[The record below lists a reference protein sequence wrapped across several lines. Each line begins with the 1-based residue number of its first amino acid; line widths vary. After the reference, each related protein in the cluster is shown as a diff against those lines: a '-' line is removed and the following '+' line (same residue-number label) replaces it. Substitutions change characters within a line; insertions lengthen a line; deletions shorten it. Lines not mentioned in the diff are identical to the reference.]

1 MRHFLFIGFLLP
13 LGLRAQTFKADI
25 KDLSFMTGTWGQH
38 HEWGDMEEFWG
49 PPMGNNMICSY
60 RCVKAGKVLF
70 YEFVVIEQSD
80 SVPVMILR
88 HFNPGSVAREEKDK
102 PERYPLVSMNGDNAV
117 FASPAVRLT
126 YRKIDA
132 IHMDILLEEN
142 KDSTIFHYI
151 DCSASALSFL
161 LIYLANYLN

>member
-1 MRHFLFIGFLLP
+1 MRHLLLIGLVLP
-13 LGLRAQTFKADI
+13 LGLRAQSFKADI

-38 HEWGDMEEFWG
+38 HKWGDMEEFWG

-88 HFNPGSVAREEKDK
+88 HFKPGSVAWEEKDK
-102 PERYPLVSMNGDNAV
+102 PERYPLVSLDRDKAV
-117 FASPAVRLT
+117 FSSPTVRLT
-126 YRKIDA
+126 YQKVDPD
-132 IHMDILLEEN
+132 HMDILLEEK
-142 KDSTIFHYI
+142 KDTSTFHYHR
-151 DCSASALSFL
+151 L
-161 LIYLANYLN
+161 

>member
-1 MRHFLFIGFLLP
+1 MRHFLLIGLLFP
-13 LGLRAQTFKADI
+13 VGLRAQTFKADI

-70 YEFVVIEQSD
+70 YEFVVVEQSD

-88 HFNPGSVAREEKDK
+88 HFKPGSIAKEEKDK
-102 PERYPLVSMNGDNAV
+102 PEQYPLVSVDRDKAV
-117 FASPAVRLT
+117 FASPNVRLT
-126 YRKIDA
+126 YHRVDPA
-132 IHMDILLEEN
+132 HMDILLEEK
-142 KDSTIFHYI
+142 KDTTVFHYQR
-151 DCSASALSFL
+151 L
-161 LIYLANYLN
+161 

>member
-1 MRHFLFIGFLLP
+1 MRHLVFIGLLLP
-13 LGLRAQTFKADI
+13 LGLCAQTFKADI

-88 HFNPGSVAREEKDK
+88 HFRPGNIAREEKDK
-102 PERYPLVSMNGDNAV
+102 PERYPLVSLEQNKAV
-117 FASPAVRLT
+117 FASPTVRLT
-126 YRKIDA
+126 YLKVDPG
-132 IHMDILLEEN
+132 HMDILLEEK
-142 KDSTIFHYI
+142 KDTTLFHYQR
-151 DCSASALSFL
+151 L
-161 LIYLANYLN
+161 

>member
-1 MRHFLFIGFLLP
+1 MRHLLLIGLLLP

-25 KDLSFMTGTWGQH
+25 KGLSFMTGTWGQH

-60 RCVKAGKVLF
+60 RCVKDGKVLF

-88 HFNPGSVAREEKDK
+88 HFKPGSIAWEEKDK
-102 PERYPLVSMNGDNAV
+102 PERYPLVSLDRDNAV
-117 FASPAVRLT
+117 FASPTVRLT
-126 YRKIDA
+126 YRRVDPG
-132 IHMDILLEEN
+132 HMDIVLEEK
-142 KDSTIFHYI
+142 KDTSIFHYHR
-151 DCSASALSFL
+151 L
-161 LIYLANYLN
+161 